1 MLKIEK
7 NLNFWNKVC
16 GNVTYSQ
23 NTRIVGGLQAIP
35 YSWPAQVFIRETIYY
50 KIQIGPEIFNKITSS
65 NCGGTIINKKT
76 ILGAAHCI
84 SDKLNI
90 KIDGETVS
98 FNLPNDDISVEYSVY
113 VGAYNISFLN
123 RNEKPKL
130 PTIKMTVRKAI
141 KVN

>member
-50 KIQIGPEIFNKITSS
+50 KIQIGPEIFNKNKSQD
-65 NCGGTIINKKT
+65 CGGTIINKKT
-76 ILGAAHCI
+76 ILGR
-84 SDKLNI
+84 S
-90 KIDGETVS
+90 S
-98 FNLPNDDISVEYSVY
+98 
-113 VGAYNISFLN
+113 GA
-123 RNEKPKL
+123 KP
-130 PTIKMTVRKAI
+130 
-141 KVN
+141 